1 MTAGYVLTADFLRR
15 LDDKGVWRELKRGAV
30 LADLDDDDVRRLT
43 AADAIVDRASY
54 ERAQAEAEA
63 AAQAAAEALAA
74 DDGGDGTAGGGGGGE
89 GGWDSVV
96 LAPGDGIE
104 RPKSAHSTEVWRQY
118 AIARGIPADQAAK
131 MSKTQIKAAT
141 R

>member
-1 MTAGYVLTADFLRR
+1 MTAEYVLTADFLRR

-30 LADLDDDDVRRLT
+30 LPDLDDDDVRRLT
-43 AADAIVDRASY
+43 AAGAIVDRESY
-54 ERAQAEAEA
+54 EQAQAEAEA
-63 AAQAAAEALAA
+63 AQA
-74 DDGGDGTAGGGGGGE
+74 DDGDAGDAPDGIDGATGDALDGLTALIPAE
-89 GGWDSVV
+89 
-96 LAPGDGIE
+96 GIE
-104 RPKSAHSTEVWRQY
+104 RPKSAYSTEVWRQY

>member
-1 MTAGYVLTADFLRR
+1 MTAEYVLTADFLHR

-30 LADLDDDDVRRLT
+30 LSDLDDDDVRRLT
-43 AADAIVDRASY
+43 AAGALVDRESY

-63 AAQAAAEALAA
+63 AAEAAAEVLGA
-74 DDGGDGTAGGGGGGE
+74 DDGGDEHVVDDSTGTGLDG
-89 GGWDSVV
+89 VV

-104 RPKSAHSTEVWRQY
+104 RPKSAHSTDVWREY
-118 AIARGIPADQAAK
+118 AVARGIPAEQAAK

>member
-1 MTAGYVLTADFLRR
+1 MTAEYVLTADFLRR
-15 LDDKGVWRELKRGAV
+15 LDDKGVWRELKRGAI
-30 LADLDDDDVRRLT
+30 LSDLDDDDVRRLT
-43 AADAIVDRASY
+43 AAGAIVDRETW

-63 AAQAAAEALAA
+63 AAAATEALAA
-74 DDGGDGTAGGGGGGE
+74 DDGGDETAGGGGSDGS
-89 GGWDSVV
+89 WDSVV

-104 RPKSAHSTEVWRQY
+104 RPKSANSTEVWRKY
-118 AIARGIPADQAAK
+118 AVDRGIPAEQAAK

>member
-1 MTAGYVLTADFLRR
+1 MTAEYVLTADFLRR

-30 LADLDDDDVRRLT
+30 LSDLDDDDVRRLT
-43 AADAIVDRASY
+43 AAGAIVDRESY
-54 ERAQAEAEA
+54 ELAQAEAEA

-74 DDGGDGTAGGGGGGE
+74 DDGGDETAGGGGGDGS
-89 GGWDSVV
+89 WDSVV
-96 LAPGDGIE
+96 LTPGDGIE
-104 RPKSAHSTEVWRQY
+104 RPKSANSTEVWRKY
-118 AIARGIPADQAAK
+118 AVDRGIPAEQAAK

>member
-1 MTAGYVLTADFLRR
+1 MTAEYVLTADFLRR

-30 LADLDDDDVRRLT
+30 LSDLDDDDVRRLT
-43 AADAIVDRASY
+43 AADAIVDRESY

-63 AAQAAAEALAA
+63 AAEAAAEALAT
-74 DDGGDGTAGGGGGGE
+74 DGGGDETAGGGGGE

>member
-1 MTAGYVLTADFLRR
+1 MTAEYVLTADFLRR

-30 LADLDDDDVRRLT
+30 LSDLGDDDVRRLT
-43 AADAIVDRASY
+43 AAGAIVDRESY

-63 AAQAAAEALAA
+63 AAEAAAEALA
-74 DDGGDGTAGGGGGGE
+74 DDGSDETAGGGGGE
-89 GGWDSVV
+89 GGWDAVV
-96 LAPGDGIE
+96 LAPAGGIE

>member
-1 MTAGYVLTADFLRR
+1 MTAEYVLTADFLRR

-30 LADLDDDDVRRLT
+30 LSDLDDDDVRRLT
-43 AADAIVDRASY
+43 AAGAIVDRETW

-63 AAQAAAEALAA
+63 AAAATEALAA
-74 DDGGDGTAGGGGGGE
+74 DDGGDETAGGGGRDGS
-89 GGWDSVV
+89 WDSVV

-104 RPKSAHSTEVWRQY
+104 RPKSANSTEVWRKY
-118 AIARGIPADQAAK
+118 AVDRGIPAEQAAK

>member
-1 MTAGYVLTADFLRR
+1 MTAEYVLTADFLRR

-30 LADLDDDDVRRLT
+30 LSDLDDDDVRRLT
-43 AADAIVDRASY
+43 AAGAIVDRESY

-63 AAQAAAEALAA
+63 AAEAAAEALVT
-74 DDGGDGTAGGGGGGE
+74 DGGGDETAGGGGGE
-89 GGWDSVV
+89 GGWDAVV
-96 LAPGDGIE
+96 LAPGDGIA

>member
-1 MTAGYVLTADFLRR
+1 MTAEYVLTADFLRR

-30 LADLDDDDVRRLT
+30 LSDLDDDDVRRLT
-43 AADAIVDRASY
+43 AAGAIVDRESY

-63 AAQAAAEALAA
+63 AAQAAAEALA
-74 DDGGDGTAGGGGGGE
+74 DDGDDETAGGGGGE
-89 GGWDSVV
+89 GGWDAVV

>member
-1 MTAGYVLTADFLRR
+1 MTAEYVLTADFLRR

-30 LADLDDDDVRRLT
+30 LSDLDDDDVRRLT
-43 AADAIVDRASY
+43 AAGAIVDRESY

-63 AAQAAAEALAA
+63 AAQAAAEALA
-74 DDGGDGTAGGGGGGE
+74 DDGGDETAGGGGGG
-89 GGWDSVV
+89 GGWDAVV

>member
-1 MTAGYVLTADFLRR
+1 MTAEYVLTADFLRR

-30 LADLDDDDVRRLT
+30 LSDLDDDDVRRLT
-43 AADAIVDRASY
+43 AAGAIVDRESY
-54 ERAQAEAEA
+54 ELAQVEAEV
-63 AAQAAAEALAA
+63 AAQAAAEALAT
-74 DDGGDGTAGGGGGGE
+74 DDGGDKTAGGGGGE
-89 GGWDSVV
+89 GSWDSVV

>member
-1 MTAGYVLTADFLRR
+1 MTAEYVLKADFLHR

-30 LADLDDDDVRRLT
+30 LSGLDDDDVRRLT
-43 AADAIVDRASY
+43 AAGAIVDRESY

-63 AAQAAAEALAA
+63 AQA
-74 DDGGDGTAGGGGGGE
+74 DDGDAGDAPDGIDGATGDALDG
-89 GGWDSVV
+89 
-96 LAPGDGIE
+96 LAALIPVEGIE

-118 AIARGIPADQAAK
+118 AIVRGIPADQAAK

>member
-1 MTAGYVLTADFLRR
+1 MTAEYVLTADFLRR

-30 LADLDDDDVRRLT
+30 LSALDDDDVRRLT
-43 AADAIVDRASY
+43 AAGAIVDRESY
-54 ERAQAEAEA
+54 ERAQVEAEA
-63 AAQAAAEALAA
+63 AAQAAAEALAT
-74 DDGGDGTAGGGGGGE
+74 DDGGDKTAGGGGGE

>member
-1 MTAGYVLTADFLRR
+1 MTAEYVLTADFLRR

-30 LADLDDDDVRRLT
+30 LSDLDDDDVRRLT
-43 AADAIVDRASY
+43 AAGAIVDRESY

-63 AAQAAAEALAA
+63 AQVDDGDAGDAPDGIDGATGDLLDGLAA
-74 DDGGDGTAGGGGGGE
+74 LIPAE
-89 GGWDSVV
+89 
-96 LAPGDGIE
+96 GIE

-118 AIARGIPADQAAK
+118 AIARGIPAEQAAK

>member
-1 MTAGYVLTADFLRR
+1 MTDEYVLTADFLHR

-43 AADAIVDRASY
+43 AAGAIVDRASY

-63 AAQAAAEALAA
+63 AQV
-74 DDGGDGTAGGGGGGE
+74 DDGDAGDAPDGIDGATGDLLDG
-89 GGWDSVV
+89 
-96 LAPGDGIE
+96 LAPLIPAEGIE

>member
-1 MTAGYVLTADFLRR
+1 MTAEYVLTADFLRR

-30 LADLDDDDVRRLT
+30 LSDLDDDDVRRLT
-43 AADAIVDRASY
+43 AAGAIVDRESY
-54 ERAQAEAEA
+54 ELAQVEAEV
-63 AAQAAAEALAA
+63 AAQAAAEALAT
-74 DDGGDGTAGGGGGGE
+74 DDSGDKTAGGGGGE
-89 GGWDSVV
+89 GSWDSVV

>member
-1 MTAGYVLTADFLRR
+1 MTAEYVLTADFLHR

-30 LADLDDDDVRRLT
+30 LSDLDDDDVRRLT
-43 AADAIVDRASY
+43 AAGAIVDRESY

-63 AAQAAAEALAA
+63 AQV
-74 DDGGDGTAGGGGGGE
+74 DDGDAGDAPDGIDGATGDLLDG
-89 GGWDSVV
+89 
-96 LAPGDGIE
+96 LAPLIPAEGIE

>member
-1 MTAGYVLTADFLRR
+1 MTAEYVLTADFLHR

-30 LADLDDDDVRRLT
+30 LSDLDDDDVRRLT
-43 AADAIVDRASY
+43 AAGAIVDRESY

-63 AAQAAAEALAA
+63 EAAQVDDGEAGDAPDGIDGATGDLLDGLAA
-74 DDGGDGTAGGGGGGE
+74 LIPAE
-89 GGWDSVV
+89 
-96 LAPGDGIE
+96 GIE

-118 AIARGIPADQAAK
+118 AIARGIPAEQAAK

>member
-1 MTAGYVLTADFLRR
+1 MTDEYVLTADFLRR

-43 AADAIVDRASY
+43 AAGAIVDRASY

-63 AAQAAAEALAA
+63 AQV
-74 DDGGDGTAGGGGGGE
+74 DDGDAGDAPDGIDGATGDLLDG
-89 GGWDSVV
+89 
-96 LAPGDGIE
+96 LAPLIPAEGIE

>member
-1 MTAGYVLTADFLRR
+1 MTAEYVLTADFLRR

-30 LADLDDDDVRRLT
+30 LSDLDDDDVRRLT
-43 AADAIVDRASY
+43 AAGAIVDRESY

-63 AAQAAAEALAA
+63 AAQAAAEALA
-74 DDGGDGTAGGGGGGE
+74 DDGGDETAGGGGGE
-89 GGWDSVV
+89 GGWDAVV

>member
-1 MTAGYVLTADFLRR
+1 MTAEYVLTADFLRR

-30 LADLDDDDVRRLT
+30 LSDLDDDDVRRLT
-43 AADAIVDRASY
+43 AAGAIVDRESY

-63 AAQAAAEALAA
+63 AAEAAAEALAT
-74 DDGGDGTAGGGGGGE
+74 DGGGDETAGGGGGE
-89 GGWDSVV
+89 GGWDAVV

>member
-1 MTAGYVLTADFLRR
+1 MTAEYVLTADFLRR

-30 LADLDDDDVRRLT
+30 LSDLDDDDVRRLT
-43 AADAIVDRASY
+43 AAGAIVDRESY

-63 AAQAAAEALAA
+63 AAEAAAEALAT
-74 DDGGDGTAGGGGGGE
+74 DGGGDETAGGGGGE

>member
-1 MTAGYVLTADFLRR
+1 MTAEFVLTANFLHR
-15 LDDKGVWRELKRGAV
+15 LDGEGVWRELKRGAV

-43 AADAIVDRASY
+43 AAGAIVDRESY
-54 ERAQAEAEA
+54 ERTQAEAEA
-63 AAQAAAEALAA
+63 EAAQADDGDAGDAPDGIDGATGDVLDGLAA
-74 DDGGDGTAGGGGGGE
+74 LIPAE
-89 GGWDSVV
+89 
-96 LAPGDGIE
+96 GIE

-118 AIARGIPADQAAK
+118 AIARGIPANQAAK